1 MPNRELSHWV
11 ESYLDYTR
19 ETESA
24 GVFHKWT
31 AHSLISGVLRKKCKL
46 ALGRINV
53 YPNMYVVLVAEP
65 GVARK
70 SQAIS
75 YGTPF
80 LEAIPD
86 IYTSAD
92 TITREALLQY
102 LETCAIDE
110 PLPDGT
116 TFRHTSLNIIAK
128 EFEIFL
134 GQKSENTKMLVL
146 LTDLFDSQ
154 DMPWKY
160 RTKNSGNNV
169 VPSVFINMLGATTPE
184 SLASCLP
191 PSAIGGGLTSR
202 ILFIYAGQKTKK
214 IPIPY
219 VTPELIE
226 LRDALQ
232 RDLFKISKIAGT
244 YAFSPEAEKFW
255 IDWYMKYDETA
266 STRLCLDKSFDGW
279 YSRKPMYILKMAQ
292 ISAAAMHSELIIS
305 PKDILYAIK
314 NIEHSEAS
322 MANTFRAVGRSFIT
336 ADVDLVMSI
345 IQERGIITEQQI
357 MAIIWRDIDASKFD
371 NVATTAVKTGRVVR
385 LYETVDGKTRVTFMS
400 ADYAKKHG
408 TSQKRQ

>member
-1 MPNRELSHWV
+1 MSDREVKHWV
-11 ESYLDYTR
+11 KSYLEYTQ

-24 GVFHKWT
+24 TVFHKWT
-31 AHSLISGVLRKKCKL
+31 AHSLIAGVLRKKCKL
-46 ALGRINV
+46 ALGRISV

-92 TITREALLQY
+92 SITREALLQD

-154 DMPWKY
+154 DLPWKY

-169 VPSVFINMLGATTPE
+169 IPSVFINMLGATTPE

-202 ILFIYAGQKTKK
+202 ILFIYADRKTKK

-244 YAFSPEAEKFW
+244 YVFTKEAEKFW
-255 IDWYMKYDETA
+255 VDWYMHYDET
-266 STRLCLDKSFDGW
+266 SSKRLCIDKSFDGW
-279 YSRKPMYILKMAQ
+279 YSRKPMYLLKMAQ
-292 ISAAAMHSELIIS
+292 VAAACEHSRLEVSIS
-305 PKDILYAIK
+305 NLEYAIK
-314 NIEHSEAS
+314 NIEDSEKS
-322 MANTFRAVGRSFIT
+322 MAKTFRAVGRSAIT
-336 ADVDLVMSI
+336 ADVDLVMTLI
-345 IQERGIITEQQI
+345 RERGIIKEKVLMNI
-357 MAIIWRDIDASKFD
+357 VWRDIDATKFD
-371 NVATTAVKTGRVVR
+371 NVVDTVVKTGNFVR
-385 LYETVDGKTRVTFMS
+385 TFKWGGIKETFYMTTDYYEKN
-400 ADYAKKHG
+400 KP
-408 TSQKRQ
+408 

>member
-1 MPNRELSHWV
+1 MSDNRQVKNWV
-11 ESYLDYTR
+11 KSYLEYTH

-31 AHSLISGVLRKKCKL
+31 AHSLIAGVMRKKCKL
-46 ALGRINV
+46 ALGRISV

-92 TITREALLQY
+92 SITREALLQD
-102 LETCAIDE
+102 LETCAVDE

-202 ILFIYAGQKTKK
+202 ILFIYAEKKTKK

-219 VTPELIE
+219 VTEELVE

-232 RDLFKISKIAGT
+232 KDLFKISKIAGT
-244 YAFSPEAEKFW
+244 YVFTPEAKDFW
-255 IDWYMKYDETA
+255 IKWYMSYDET
-266 STRLCLDKSFDGW
+266 SSSRLCLDKSFDGW
-279 YSRKPMYILKMAQ
+279 YSRKPMYLLKMAQ
-292 ISAAAMHSELIIS
+292 ISAASEHSRLEVTEKNLE
-305 PKDILYAIK
+305 YAIK
-314 NIEHSEAS
+314 NIEDAEIS
-322 MANTFRAVGRSFIT
+322 MAKTFRAVGRSAIT
-336 ADVDLVMSI
+336 ADVDLIMSI
-345 IQERGIITEQQI
+345 VEERGMILDSELMSIV
-357 MAIIWRDIDASKFD
+357 WRDIDSIKFD
-371 NVATTAVKTGRVVR
+371 NVANTAVKTGRIVR
-385 LYETVDGKTRVTFMS
+385 KYSKLGSKEIMYMSRGYYE
-400 ADYAKKHG
+400 KH
-408 TSQKRQ
+408 K